1 MKRVLISDKNDMSP
15 HAWWYKF
22 VNSVNLGNNTF
33 STEQRIDIV
42 NAELMK
48 WSAQLWRDNATI
60 LSDSAS
66 DTKSAYLD
74 FYDEQAYTWFIMRWA

>member
-1 MKRVLISDKNDMSP
+1 MKRVLISDKNSMSP

-22 VNSVNLGNNTF
+22 VNSVHLGNDTF

-42 NAELMK
+42 NAELMN

-60 LSDSAS
+60 VSDSAS
-66 DTKSAYLD
+66 DEKSAYLD